1 MAEQEL
7 MSLVDQ
13 ALQYATEEVVSAMEE
28 DSEILQKGQLLKNQA
43 IIFLRS
49 IPYSLLEDT
58 TRLEKRIKR
67 LQQVVQGEYNEEN
80 VMDAVA
86 EARQSILDDIDMKQ
100 YTAAKLLF
108 QKQLNEFIGQK
119 VVTKYVY
126 SNARTKEITLVEID
140 SNLALEQDKYRGTM
154 RYTNMPYIRKQ
165 KEIQQAA
172 LTAKEAANEI
182 AAGALKDTYF
192 EVLTRGRKT
201 KRRMLQKAGMGGS
214 FIVFWENEGKW
225 ETMRVS
231 SEGDIN
237 EAYANFYLNKKYF
250 YFKKAIERDIN
261 TYMLDKNY
269 GVIAVDNISGL
280 LQGDVNVD
288 NIAYAIKSRGASM
301 FGDVDIIVTA
311 ATLAGM
317 SPGQIT
323 KEALIKIRESFKP
336 EHPEQEKARQKLN
349 EALTQTADDILTDL
363 IKEISKNPSMKV
375 SKNWSIKT

>member
-201 KRRMLQKAGMGGS
+201 KRRMLQKAGMGGA

>member
-67 LQQVVQGEYNEEN
+67 LQQMVQGEYNEEN

-126 SNARTKEITLVEID
+126 SNARNKEITLVEID

-172 LTAKEAANEI
+172 LTAEEAANEV

-201 KRRMLQKAGMGGS
+201 KRRMLQKAGMGGA

-349 EALTQTADDILTDL
+349 EALTQTADDVLTDL

-375 SKNWSIKT
+375 SKNWSIKI